1 MALEGILCYIVRRI
15 IFANYYI
22 SHGGEYVMTAVLIVS
37 KYNLISVEVCHEG
50 ITVICTPRLS
60 ILWSTVC
67 GIRCPILCFS
77 LSILSGP
84 SL

>member
-1 MALEGILCYIVRRI
+1 MALEGILCYIVRRF

-22 SHGGEYVMTAVLIVS
+22 SHGGEYVMTAVLILS

-60 ILWSTVC
+60 IVC